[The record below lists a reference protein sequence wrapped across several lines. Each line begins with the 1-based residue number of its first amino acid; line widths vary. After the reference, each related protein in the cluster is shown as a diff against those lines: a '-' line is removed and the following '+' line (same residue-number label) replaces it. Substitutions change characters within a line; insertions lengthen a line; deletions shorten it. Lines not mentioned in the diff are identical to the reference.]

1 MVSVTGRYALSF
13 CVAAALVAGC
23 GGSQP
28 PIGVPGAMPRSAAI
42 QPPHGEDSPKYQV
55 LFDFGSGAGSQT
67 NGGFPWVGLIVVN
80 GALYGTTVGG
90 GAFLDGTI
98 FSITTTGSERVLY
111 SFGYDGEQPWA
122 GLLDE
127 GDTLY
132 GTTLVPDGNVFSV
145 HTTGK
150 NFRVLYT
157 FDGDSS
163 GSGPMASLIKL
174 DGRLYGTTTAGGAYG
189 DGTVFS
195 LGMTTHKERVLYSF
209 GKGSDGQDPEA
220 PLIDVNGTFYGTTNS
235 GGVQSVGTVFSVST
249 TGKETVLH
257 SFGGDSDGSH
267 PTAGL
272 IDVNGTL
279 YGTTTEGGAYG
290 DGTVFSISTSGT
302 ESVLYSFGKG
312 SDGQDPEAALI
323 SVNGTFY
330 GTTNSGGVAGDGTV
344 FSLRPSTR
352 KEHVLHS
359 FGEGT
364 DGKNPAS
371 SMVDFNGTLYGTT
384 PLGGSGAHGG
394 CDYDNPCG
402 TVFALKL

>member
-1 MVSVTGRYALSF
+1 M
-13 CVAAALVAGC
+13 
-23 GGSQP
+23 
-28 PIGVPGAMPRSAAI
+28 
-42 QPPHGEDSPKYQV
+42 
-55 LFDFGSGAGSQT
+55 
-67 NGGFPWVGLIVVN
+67 
-80 GALYGTTVGG
+80 
-90 GAFLDGTI
+90 
-98 FSITTTGSERVLY
+98 
-111 SFGYDGEQPWA
+111 
-122 GLLDE
+122 
-127 GDTLY
+127 
-132 GTTLVPDGNVFSV
+132 
-145 HTTGK
+145 
-150 NFRVLYT
+150 
-157 FDGDSS
+157 
-163 GSGPMASLIKL
+163 
-174 DGRLYGTTTAGGAYG
+174 
-189 DGTVFS
+189 
-195 LGMTTHKERVLYSF
+195 
-209 GKGSDGQDPEA
+209 
-220 PLIDVNGTFYGTTNS
+220 
-235 GGVQSVGTVFSVST
+235 
-249 TGKETVLH
+249 LH

-272 IDVNGTL
+272 VDVNGTL

-302 ESVLYSFGKG
+302 ENVLYSFGKG